1 MCISRTSFALIA
13 TVLLA
18 SVGPAI
24 GQDSPAPVTIDQ
36 LNWLVG
42 HWEGNAF
49 GGVCEE
55 VWSPASGGTMVGTFK
70 LTVEGA
76 VQFYELM
83 TIVPDSAG
91 PQMRLKHFNAD
102 LTGWEEKGEVV
113 EFRFESASAKKA
125 KWGGLTYERT
135 AEDSLKITV
144 TFTHGDQPP
153 TEEVITCRKR

>member
-1 MCISRTSFALIA
+1 MRYSTVSAALIV
-13 TVLLA
+13 TVLLVSA
-18 SVGPAI
+18 APIA
-24 GQDSPAPVTIDQ
+24 GQSSPAPVTIDQ
-36 LNWLVG
+36 LDWLVG
-42 HWEGNAF
+42 HWEGDAF

-55 VWSPASGGTMVGTFK
+55 VWSPASGGTMVATFK
-70 LTVEGA
+70 LTVDGA

-83 TIVPDSAG
+83 TLVPDSAG

-113 EFRFESASAKKA
+113 EFRFESASEKKA
-125 KWGGLTYERT
+125 KWGGLTYERI
-135 AEDSLKITV
+135 AEDSLRITV

>member
-1 MCISRTSFALIA
+1 MRKSSIS

-18 SVGPAI
+18 ALLLTLASPIAGQVPAAF
-24 GQDSPAPVTIDQ
+24 GSIDQ
-36 LNWLVG
+36 LDWLVG
-42 HWEGNAF
+42 HWEGDAF

-70 LTVEGA
+70 LTVDGA

-102 LTGWEEKGEVV
+102 LTGWEEKGEVF
-113 EFRFESASAKKA
+113 EFPFVSASEKKA
-125 KWGGLTYERT
+125 QWEGMTYEQI
-135 AEDSLKITV
+135 AEDSLRITV
-144 TFTHGDQPP
+144 TLSHGDTAP
-153 TEEVITCRKR
+153 TQEVITCRKR